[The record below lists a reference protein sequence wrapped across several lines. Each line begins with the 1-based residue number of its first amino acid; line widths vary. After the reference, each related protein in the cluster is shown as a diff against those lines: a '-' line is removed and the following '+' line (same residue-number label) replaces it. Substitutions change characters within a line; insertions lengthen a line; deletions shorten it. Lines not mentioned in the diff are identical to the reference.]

1 MRSSQLGANTS
12 RAEVTHI
19 DSHGLWLFVAE
30 REYFLPYGEYPWF
43 REARIGEILDVEL
56 LHETH
61 VHWPALDV
69 DLCLESLENPEQF
82 PLISRK

>member
-1 MRSSQLGANTS
+1 MACMSMVAV
-12 RAEVTHI
+12 EITHI
-19 DSHGLWLFVAE
+19 DSHGLWLFVSE
-30 REYFLPYGEYPWF
+30 KEYFLPYEEYPWF
-43 REARIGEILDVEL
+43 REARVGGILEVEL

-69 DLCLESLENPEQF
+69 DVCLESLENPGKF